1 MINEDLR
8 PKELDRVKL
17 LDWVMI
23 IGGAIAIGTTGIIG
37 LGIKAY
43 NNALDPQRAEA
54 VAKTMIN
61 YRIPGGSQGK
71 FGIKFAGMKL
81 AIVHSKTSPPD
92 VEIFVMQTPL
102 NRDTQNQEDIER
114 IRTPLE
120 PTPIEFEVTS
130 SSIQKLKFC
139 NIPMDVTI
147 DQGDYTLEKDDQTS
161 IVPAV
166 QYSAS
171 TIKNEQ
177 RLIVEVQALGKNAK
191 QKALAVFQS
200 IKCK

>member
-1 MINEDLR
+1 MNDEQLTTNQ
-8 PKELDRVKL
+8 EYRVRL
-17 LDWVMI
+17 WDWVTI
-23 IGGAIAIGTTGIIG
+23 IGGAIALVTTGILG

-43 NNALDPQRAEA
+43 NNALDPKRAEA
-54 VAKTMIN
+54 VAKSIID

-71 FGIKFAGMKL
+71 FGIKFAGIKL

-102 NRDTQNQEDIER
+102 NRDTRRQEELER
-114 IRTPLE
+114 LRSPIE
-120 PTPIEFEVTS
+120 PTPTQFEIFS
-130 SSIQKLKFC
+130 SSKENLKFC
-139 NIPMDVTI
+139 NKPLNVTI
-147 DQGDYTLEKDDQTS
+147 DEGSYLLEGQTS
-161 IVPAV
+161 NLPAV

-171 TIKNEQ
+171 TIINNE

-191 QKALAVFQS
+191 QKALAVLQS

>member
-1 MINEDLR
+1 MNDEDLK
-8 PKELDRVKL
+8 PKQLDKVKL

-23 IGGAIAIGTTGIIG
+23 IGGAIVLVTTGIIG

-43 NNALDPQRAEA
+43 NNALDPERAEA
-54 VAKTMIN
+54 VAKSIID

-71 FGIKFAGMKL
+71 LGIKFAGIKL

-102 NRDTQNQEDIER
+102 NRDTQNQENIER
-114 IRTPLE
+114 LRTPLE
-120 PTPIEFEVTS
+120 PTPTQFEVS
-130 SSIQKLKFC
+130 SSHIQSLKFC
-139 NIPMDVTI
+139 NQTLSVTI
-147 DQGDYTLEKDDQTS
+147 DEGNYTLEDQTS
-161 IVPAV
+161 NIPAV

-171 TIKNEQ
+171 TIINNE
-177 RLIVEVQALGKNAK
+177 RLMVEVQALGKNAK
-191 QKALAVFQS
+191 QKALAVFKS